1 MNHRAIEWIGVFI
14 VLVIVILV
22 LFGCTTTPIET
33 EKPDP
38 LYWIQYKEITG
49 RNLDGE
55 LVTVKI
61 PTGYRVCECVSKLD
75 SVEFECGECEL
86 YN

>member
-1 MNHRAIEWIGVFI
+1 MNRVIEWLGVI
-14 VLVIVILV
+14 IILGVVIFVI
-22 LFGCTTTPIET
+22 FGCTTTPIET

-38 LYWIQYKEITG
+38 LYWVQYKEITG

-55 LVTVKI
+55 LVTVKF
-61 PTGYRVCECVSKLD
+61 PMGYRVCECVSKLD
-75 SVEFECGECEL
+75 SVEFECGECDL